1 MGIHYA
7 LDDASHNYVY
17 TTGFI
22 SCIHACTCLY
32 NIALYCVY
40 HVLYSIIQDWSD
52 HVNVQKAVLPGVW
65 QLLSGGGHGSAR
77 LAYPCLLQLLKK
89 LVKQVSAV
97 YCRLHLLPH

>member
-1 MGIHYA
+1 MGIHYV
-7 LDDASHNYVY
+7 LDDASHNYQGLYHVY
-17 TTGFI
+17 MHVHVCTMLH
-22 SCIHACTCLY
+22 CIVY
-32 NIALYCVY
+32 VY